1 MLGILGFLIT
11 GPKPINTLTIRL
23 KIETDI
29 NWASFGL
36 SLHAY
41 IFENIFSGMSNVS
54 QGLNEQCLPLQADS
68 YHPASSVLSVVC
80 HLMLMHPC
88 IDLYHNIIRLASI
101 LKIALKMCVVL
112 P

>member
-29 NWASFGL
+29 NL

-54 QGLNEQCLPLQADS
+54 QGYNEQCLPLQADS